1 MSTLTINSSYESLRA
16 ARTLQETVS
25 RVNTTLQQLS
35 TGISATPSSDPAG
48 FIASSL
54 MQSDI
59 IAGNQAIK
67 NAQISNAVLSIADSG
82 MSQISQLLN
91 DAKGLA
97 VAAANTG
104 GVTPEMSAA
113 YQQQM
118 DGLLRS
124 VDRVAKTT
132 QYMGMPLL
140 DGSYRD
146 KVAQLGTDVVPSQQV
161 LMTLPNLSTVS
172 LGNES
177 GTLFQV
183 MSGGVASI
191 GNDATRASS
200 IVKGAI
206 SQVATARGNVGSL
219 QKDTLN
225 TSVQF
230 MQDYML
236 QLSQA
241 ESLISNTDFAV
252 ASSQLVRDSIL
263 LQVGTQ
269 MLGLSTQNASLAASL
284 LK

>member
-67 NAQISNAVLSIADSG
+67 NAQLSNAVLSIAESG
-82 MSQISQLLN
+82 MSQISKLLG
-91 DAKGLA
+91 DAGGLA

-104 GVTPEMSAA
+104 VLTSEMSAA

-140 DGSYRD
+140 DGSYSE
-146 KVAQLGTDVVPSQQV
+146 KVAQLGTDVIPSQQV
-161 LMTLPNLSTVS
+161 LMTIPNMSTVS

-183 MSGGVASI
+183 ASGGVASL
-191 GNDATRASS
+191 GNDAARASS
-200 IVKGAI
+200 IIKGAI
-206 SQVATARGNVGSL
+206 SQVATARANVGSL
-219 QKDTLN
+219 QKDSLN
-225 TSVQF
+225 TSMQF
-230 MQDYML
+230 MQDYMV

-269 MLGLSTQNASLAASL
+269 MLGLSTQNASLAANL